1 MRIIKEIIKENQ
13 RLWKIYHL
21 QQDCWIKEI
30 TIHYITKENL
40 ENIIRNSNIQYAI
53 LEVGSPYIDWLYSIN
68 HDIHIIIDPRSW
80 YQIERLSWSNEQKW
94 QEEVAI
100 SLEKQR
106 KEEIKEIHIFLK
118 EFYRVE
124 TLKVAYELYD
134 RWQSVRL
141 ICHPIGNQIIDY
153 FQIYEE
159 EVFNYFRYLE
169 SIPVLDE

>member
-21 QQDCWIKEI
+21 QQECWIKEI

-80 YQIERLSWSNEQKW
+80 YQIERLGWSNEQKW
-94 QEEVAI
+94 QEEVAV

-106 KEEIKEIHIFLK
+106 KEEIKEKIDAGIPYVIRQKIDPHGKTTFHDEIFGDIT
-118 EFYRVE
+118 VE
-124 TLKVAYELYD
+124 NA
-134 RWQSVRL
+134 
-141 ICHPIGNQIIDY
+141 I
-153 FQIYEE
+153 
-159 EVFNYFRYLE
+159 
-169 SIPVLDE
+169 LDDISTIFMRC